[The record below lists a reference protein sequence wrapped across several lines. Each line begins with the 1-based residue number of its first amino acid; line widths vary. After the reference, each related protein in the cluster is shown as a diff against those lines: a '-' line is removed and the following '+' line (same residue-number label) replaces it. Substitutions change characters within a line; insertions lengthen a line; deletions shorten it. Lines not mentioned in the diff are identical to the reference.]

1 MGKRS
6 AWGRCLGTGI
16 SVALALGWAA
26 CVTQLTKMYGLV
38 ETVDGRPI
46 MPKMIPRSI
55 LGEMPSGTF
64 SSQKAE
70 GILVM
75 DTGADYDVET
85 SLTYLT
91 YLLERYQSRLKF
103 GDVPFHF
110 FIDPD
115 GKVFV
120 GRDIG
125 IPAELHQGD
134 PFTLRTSE
142 ADPQR
147 LLQARLA
154 RKTNPALDLKGYITV
169 VLLGDYDARVVSDGQ
184 EKSLMQLC
192 AWLAFDN
199 NIPLEKIRGL
209 RDVYPETKNPG
220 FYLTNYLQPRVL
232 EQNIPKPPPP
242 HYFSN
247 PAYRSTIK

>member
-1 MGKRS
+1 MRGM
-6 AWGRCLGTGI
+6 
-16 SVALALGWAA
+16 SVALALGLAA
-26 CVTQLTKMYGLV
+26 CITQMTKMYGLV
-38 ETVDGRPI
+38 ETVDGRPV

-64 SSQKAE
+64 SSQKAG

-85 SLTYLT
+85 ALTYLT
-91 YLLERYQSRLKF
+91 YLLERYQNHLKL

-115 GKVFV
+115 GRILV

-134 PFTLRTSE
+134 PFTLRSSE
-142 ADPQR
+142 ADPR
-147 LLQARLA
+147 TLLQARLA

-169 VLLGDYDARVVSDGQ
+169 VLLGDYDLQVVSDSQ

-192 AWLAFDN
+192 AYLAFSN
-199 NIPLEKIRGL
+199 NIPREKIQGL

-220 FYLTNYLQPRVL
+220 FYLANYLQPRVL

-247 PAYRSTIK
+247 PAYRSNIK